1 MKKPCSGINF
11 LSNLSSTKSC
21 YARPWLLTSG
31 PHGDSVQLKG
41 CGPCS
46 CSMKPGNC
54 GKLNEDLPPAGQPP
68 SGALARNKHQILV
81 HTLRTI
87 FRRCMRR
94 GVVTKKVCPGFQVWG
109 GAKKSIQQR
118 HSNNQSKPNQNQN
131 QNQNQNPPSTP
142 TQGIRSRP
150 RRWGRIDRGA
160 GEAGNRFAS
169 SSSNRGCT

>member
-1 MKKPCSGINF
+1 
-11 LSNLSSTKSC
+11 
-21 YARPWLLTSG
+21 
-31 PHGDSVQLKG
+31 
-41 CGPCS
+41 
-46 CSMKPGNC
+46 MKPGNC

-118 HSNNQSKPNQNQN
+118 HSNNQSN
-131 QNQNQNPPSTP
+131 
-142 TQGIRSRP
+142 TQSKSKIKIKGEFFGEMELEEKKKASRLENEEQTAVWLTHVDP
-150 RRWGRIDRGA
+150 EDPQYLVP
-160 GEAGNRFAS
+160 
-169 SSSNRGCT
+169 